1 MKPIAKRQVL
11 ILFMRGGLFTLV
23 LALGA
28 LAAIL
33 VDETPG
39 LALADLPKVS
49 VQAMTTTA
57 QGDEAYLALA
67 DERWPQSRIY
77 RSDDR
82 GQTWQSVGSRPDLAI
97 QTLAVHPTDA
107 SVLYA
112 GTGGG
117 PMDTTRSLWRSQDGG
132 QSWQPFYLSLP
143 ASPEGVVPAVT
154 AIAIDPNRPAV
165 LYVGTAGQG
174 VYRFEEGQ
182 VGYELVG
189 SASRSAGPMQGLAI
203 GSDSRLYGLTP
214 AGLFVLVGDAWQK
227 LTALP
232 EPPVSL
238 VVAPTDPQLLYAGG
252 TSNGLYRSIDGGQS
266 WQYASDGLGLVPG
279 VALRITALVVDQQDP
294 LHVMAATAYGLGN
307 QLAAGG
313 LYESRSGGHRWT
325 KLTDLEDI
333 VTQLSFHEG
342 IIYAATAGGL
352 EHYEQPVEP
361 APGPSATGWPWLSR
375 LTGTQLLILAL
386 TIALAGLIL
395 VGRTQWLLGH
405 GQPKSRRS
413 SAIKANK

>member
-1 MKPIAKRQVL
+1 
-11 ILFMRGGLFTLV
+11 
-23 LALGA
+23 
-28 LAAIL
+28 

-49 VQAMTTTA
+49 VQAMATTA
-57 QGDEAYLALA
+57 QDDAAYLALA
-67 DERWPQSRIY
+67 DDRWSQSRIY
-77 RSDDR
+77 RSDDQ
-82 GQTWQSVGSRPDLAI
+82 GQTWQSVGSRSDLAI
-97 QTLAVHPTDA
+97 QTLAVQPGDA
-107 SVLYA
+107 LVLYA

-143 ASPEGVVPAVT
+143 ANPEGVVPAVT
-154 AIAIDPNRPAV
+154 AIAIDPNRPAA

-189 SASRSAGPMQGLAI
+189 SASLPAGHIQGLVM
-203 GSDSRLYGLTP
+203 DSESHLYGLTNE
-214 AGLFVLVGDAWQK
+214 GLFVLVGDVWQK
-227 LTALP
+227 LAALP

-238 VVAPTDPQLLYAGG
+238 VVAPTDPELLYAGG

-266 WQYASDGLGLVPG
+266 WQYASDGLGLAPG
-279 VALRITALVVDQQDP
+279 AALRITALVVDKQDP
-294 LHVMAATAYGLGN
+294 LHVMAATAYGLGS

-325 KLTDLEDI
+325 KLTDLEAI
-333 VTQLSFHEG
+333 VTQLNFHDG
-342 IIYAATAGGL
+342 LIYAATAGGL
-352 EHYEQPVEP
+352 ERYQQPAEP
-361 APGPSATGWPWLSR
+361 GPGPSVTGWRWLSR

-395 VGRTQWLLGH
+395 VGRTQWLLGR
-405 GQPKSRRS
+405 GQAQGRRRVS
-413 SAIKANK
+413 SQ